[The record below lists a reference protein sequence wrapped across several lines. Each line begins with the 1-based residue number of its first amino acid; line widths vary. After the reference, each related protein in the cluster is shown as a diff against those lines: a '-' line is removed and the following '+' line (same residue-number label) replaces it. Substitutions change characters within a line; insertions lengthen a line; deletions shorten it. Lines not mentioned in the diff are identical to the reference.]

1 MDPADPADLDE
12 FLIITYTKAA
22 ASELRGKIAAKLT
35 ERIAQDPGNRHLQ
48 KQMQRLYLTKISTV
62 HGFCSDVLREYAYK
76 LDLPADFR
84 VADETECREIREQVL
99 TDLLDSVYQN
109 IGEDPD
115 ILAFIDTQ
123 GLARELHET
132 FYKGWYDIALPH
144 KFKIGIGGCPNNCV
158 KPGLND
164 FGIMGWKG
172 GYRIFV
178 GGIWGK
184 KQRPGTLIDRVFT
197 KDEVFEMLE
206 RCLLLFMEL
215 ADGKERFGAM
225 IDRIGVE
232 NFLAQLEAG
241 DVMDRKSQ
249 ILAR

>member
-1 MDPADPADLDE
+1 MLNITAEEKKTLKGRGYIMSKDGEHFVAR
-12 FLIITYTKAA
+12 IITVDGTLTDA
-22 ASELRGKIAAKLT
+22 ELLKIAEASRKFGSGKVALT
-35 ERIAQDPGNRHLQ
+35 SRMTVEVQGLTYENLEPFNEFIAEAG
-48 KQMQRLYLTKISTV
+48 LYTGGTGARVRPIVPCKGTVCV
-62 HGFCSDVLREYAYK
+62 HGL
-76 LDLPADFR
+76 
-84 VADETECREIREQVL
+84 
-99 TDLLDSVYQN
+99 
-109 IGEDPD
+109 
-115 ILAFIDTQ
+115 IDTQ